1 MTTGSP
7 GTTATPTPQQPALL
21 RGAAR
26 EKLDLTMHG
35 QMLTEGQGSPD
46 VIINDEGA
54 WRERISKHTCTAHGE
69 EIVLAGVQQIYIND
83 VRAVRIHDYLK
94 GSGPLDAIVTGSPDV
109 FMGDEGFG
117 FSSRDEFCKKFNE
130 LMAAWP
136 TMTEAER
143 RAAMQTFVN
152 DMSASQGMPAP
163 TVNTGNASAASFNPW
178 EWQMNL
184 PENQNQLYAGSSSPN
199 IYAEPNLTA
208 HEQCKF
214 GETIVHELRHQQMG
228 WNGLRKIAQD
238 PSIGSSLR
246 YWPHTQANLPPSV
259 WTAAQNSPI
268 PAGDPADT
276 AGANAVWD
284 YYNGDFDL
292 NGMHNYVHSPG
303 GSDAARHETAVGC
316 CSSGP

>member
-1 MTTGSP
+1 MTTPSP
-7 GTTATPTPQQPALL
+7 QAPALL

-26 EKLDLTMHG
+26 EKLDLTIHG
-35 QMLTEGQGSPD
+35 EMLTEGQGSPD
-46 VIINDEGA
+46 VLINDEGA
-54 WRERISKHTCTAHGE
+54 WRERISKHGCIAHGE

-117 FSSRDEFCKKFNE
+117 FTSRDEFCKKFNE

-143 RAAMQTFVN
+143 RAGMQTLVN

-163 TVNTGNASAASFNPW
+163 TVNTGTADAASFNPW
-178 EWQMNL
+178 TWQMNL
-184 PENQNQLYAGSSSPN
+184 PENQNALYAGSSGSTN
-199 IYAEPNLTA
+199 VYAEPNLSD

-214 GETIVHELRHQQMG
+214 GETVVHELRHQQMA
-228 WNGLRKIAQD
+228 WNGLRKIAQE
-238 PSIGSSLR
+238 PSIQGSLAN
-246 YWPHTQANLPPSV
+246 WPYTEANLPPSV
-259 WTAAQNSPI
+259 WTAAQDSPI
-268 PAGDPADT
+268 PAGSPEDT

-284 YYNGDFDL
+284 YYNGDFAAD
-292 NGMHNYVHSPG
+292 MANYSHSPG
-303 GSDAARHETAVGC
+303 GSDAARHETGVGC
-316 CSSGP
+316 CTAGA